1 MLTSQLAPRDTA
13 RRDAGSVRCDMS
25 NSVPTVGLFTENC
38 IIIAEGFLRA
48 DRVFEVVCLGF
59 PHLESRI
66 DFRCAPLLPP
76 PSHSQEEPRM
86 TRAVSLQKH
95 YKIQL
100 KHPLYQGYSRAVALA
115 LALCC

>member
-1 MLTSQLAPRDTA
+1 MRTGCSRWCALAFRTSNLESTFGAPR
-13 RRDAGSVRCDMS
+13 
-25 NSVPTVGLFTENC
+25 F
-38 IIIAEGFLRA
+38 F
-48 DRVFEVVCLGF
+48 
-59 PHLESRI
+59 HL
-66 DFRCAPLLPP
+66 L
-76 PSHSQEEPRM
+76 HSQEEPRM

>member
-1 MLTSQLAPRDTA
+1 
-13 RRDAGSVRCDMS
+13 MS

-66 DFRCAPLLPP
+66 DFRCAPLALSLPGVAASDTRRLTALKT
-76 PSHSQEEPRM
+76 PSAS
-86 TRAVSLQKH
+86 
-95 YKIQL
+95 
-100 KHPLYQGYSRAVALA
+100 
-115 LALCC
+115 